1 MFETLRK
8 EYPRFIYNNYEIL
21 DDENKLIIK
30 YEFEIENLTK
40 FNPKVEI
47 LKKDFNFKNIDSNLV
62 RNMVFNL
69 GMVEAISYFK
79 ATCSP
84 QFVIK
89 CGKLDEF
96 QEKWFRKLF
105 YLGLGEFRYVNNI
118 KVSEEEFLNFISEGK
133 CLEIVENNEKL
144 DGIIIPVGGGKDSNV
159 TLDLLKEYKEKTLA
173 FRIGSNQVSTACAKV
188 AGFSENE
195 IIEVKRVIDKNLIDL
210 NSKGFLNGHTPFSA
224 MVAFLTYLSSYLLG
238 KKYVALSN
246 EASANESNVDG
257 ENINHQYS
265 KTIEFENDFREYAE
279 KYLKGNVEYFSML
292 RPISELQ
299 IAMMFSKLKKYHSIF
314 KSCNVGSKS
323 EPWRWCC
330 DCPKCLF
337 VYTILSPFLYKQDL
351 VDIFGEDLYEKESLL
366 KTFIELC
373 GFGETKPF
381 ECVGTYSEIRFAIS
395 ETIKK
400 LNLENKE
407 LPYLLKYYKDNFEL
421 SNDDLLKFYNNEHNV
436 PEEFEKIL
444 KNELGKK

>member
-1 MFETLRK
+1 MNFEDLRN
-8 EYPRFIYNNYEIL
+8 EYPRFIYNKYDIL
-21 DDENKLIIK
+21 EEQDKIIIK
-30 YEFEIENLTK
+30 YDFEIENLTK
-40 FNPKVEI
+40 FNPRVEI
-47 LKKDFNFKNIDSNLV
+47 LKKEFLFKDINSNLV
-62 RNMVFNL
+62 KNMVFNL

-96 QEKWFRKLF
+96 QEKWFKKLF
-105 YLGLGEFRYVNNI
+105 YLGLGEYRYVNNI
-118 KVSEEEFLNFISEGK
+118 NVSEDDLLEFISEGES
-133 CLEIVENNEKL
+133 LEVLENMEEL

-159 TLDLLKEYKEKTLA
+159 TLDLLKEYKDKTLA
-173 FRIGSNQVSTACAKV
+173 FRIGSNKVSTDCAKA

-195 IIEVKRVIDKNLIDL
+195 IIEVKRVIDKNLIEL

-224 MVAFLTYLSSYLLG
+224 MVAFLTYICSYLLG
-238 KKYVALSN
+238 KKYIALSN

-265 KTIEFENDFREYAE
+265 KTIEFENDFREYSK

-292 RPISELQ
+292 RPVSELQ
-299 IAMMFSKLKKYHSIF
+299 IAMMFSKLKEYHPIF
-314 KSCNVGSKS
+314 KSCNVGSKA

-337 VYTILSPFLYKQDL
+337 VYTILSPFLYKEEL
-351 VDIFGEDLYEKESLL
+351 VNIFGEDLYEKESLL

-395 ETIKK
+395 ETINK
-400 LNLENKE
+400 LEKENKV
-407 LPYLLKYYKDNFEL
+407 LPYLLKYYKENYEL
-421 SNDDLLKFYNNEHNV
+421 SNENLLKYYNEEHNV
-436 PEEFEKIL
+436 PEEFERIL
-444 KNELGKK
+444 KERLK